1 MFGVSVTYQ
10 HVTCLVAEVEKE
22 QEVTVSL
29 NDDASIPW
37 TCGGGGGGRRAD
49 GKVSENYL
57 YLGNPIGKIL
67 SKLTDQGWIQ
77 WASLAF
83 HREDIHHVCND
94 KTI

>member
-29 NDDASIPW
+29 NDDTSIPW
-37 TCGGGGGGRRAD
+37 TWGGGAD
-49 GKVSENYL
+49 GKVNENYL

-83 HREDIHHVCND
+83 HREDIHRVCNH